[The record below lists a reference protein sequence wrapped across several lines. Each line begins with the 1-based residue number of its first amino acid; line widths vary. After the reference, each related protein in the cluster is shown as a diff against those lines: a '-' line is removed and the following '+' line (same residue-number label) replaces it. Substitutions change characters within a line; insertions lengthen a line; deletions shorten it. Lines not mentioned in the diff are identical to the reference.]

1 MAFTEEQIAK
11 AIAALGVFDPGDYG
25 AMAAFLFPAYEGQ
38 REQLTIA
45 YYDTLL
51 QQIRSQYSDDILERA
66 ANLAETA
73 ADSLLETISTADLNA
88 IGETISRGLDA
99 GLNPR
104 DIARNL
110 QEVQGLDSNRAASF
124 EKFREGL
131 AQSDMTDAQIAA
143 AEEREFQRLLKDR
156 RETIANTEANRAVSA
171 GDMLE
176 AKNTGARFKVWQT
189 TGDERVSEECQA
201 NEAQGPIPI
210 DDDFDGGVAAPP
222 QHPNCRCSV
231 SYVDD
236 EEQLPFFE
244 EGAAARAE
252 RTAAAKEKD

>member
-1 MAFTEEQIAK
+1 MAFTEDQIAK

-25 AMAAFLFPAYEGQ
+25 AMAAFLFPAYEAQ
-38 REQLTIA
+38 REQLTVA
-45 YYDTLL
+45 YYETLL

-73 ADSLLETISTADLNA
+73 ADSLLETIATADLNTM
-88 IGETISRGLDA
+88 GETIARGLDA

-143 AEEREFQRLLKDR
+143 AEEREFQRLLRER
-156 RETIANTEANRAVSA
+156 RETIANTEANKAVSE
-171 GDMLE
+171 GDFLN
-176 AKNTGARFKVWQT
+176 AKNDGAKFKIWQT
-189 TGDERVSEECQA
+189 SGDERVSDICEA
-201 NEAQGPIPI
+201 NEAAGPIPI
-210 DDDFDGGVAAPP
+210 DEPFPSGDDTTPGHV
-222 QHPNCRCSV
+222 NCRCSV
-231 SYVDD
+231 TFINDPAAVDSFS
-236 EEQLPFFE
+236 EFQER
-244 EGAAARAE
+244 AAE